1 MLALEYHNSYK
12 NGNSPYRHSSVSVV
26 TIEKITAKE
35 EDKMNLGAANAQ
47 LNKQLVQVKEAF
59 TDLSWHEISQQ
70 VLNKLLLIVV
80 TALLF
85 FLILWI
91 GRIIINHLF
100 LESDRHQLL
109 KNKNRLATIRALTL
123 NIYRYTC
130 YFFFLYAILSEIG
143 VPVGTL
149 IAGAGIFSIALGL
162 GAQGF
167 VSDLVNGFFIL
178 LEQQLDV
185 GDTVKLGQI
194 KGTVTALGIRTTQV
208 TSSDGTLNYIPNRQ
222 ITIVQNFSRNNM
234 VANVDIYIAPS
245 AKVDQVQEIVEQVNG
260 QLVENTPEL
269 QSQPVIIGPTTV
281 NSQLVFR
288 VSITVTSGTQ
298 SQVTS
303 KFLAAYLKKL
313 HAANVPLSWEGR
325 DHLEN

>member
-1 MLALEYHNSYK
+1 M
-12 NGNSPYRHSSVSVV
+12 
-26 TIEKITAKE
+26 TI
-35 EDKMNLGAANAQ
+35 GAGNAQ
-47 LNKQLVQVKEAF
+47 LNKQLEQVKLAF
-59 TDLSWHEISQQ
+59 TDLSWHEISRQI
-70 VLNKLLLIVV
+70 LNKLLLIVV

-85 FLILWI
+85 FIILWI
-91 GRIIINHLF
+91 GRLIINHIF
-100 LESDRHQLL
+100 LESNKHQLL
-109 KNKNRLATIRALTL
+109 KNKNRLATIKTLTL

-149 IAGAGIFSIALGL
+149 VAGAGIFSIALGL

-185 GDTVKLGQI
+185 GDTVQLGQI
-194 KGTVTALGIRTTQV
+194 KGTVTGLGIRTTQV

-234 VANVDIYIAPS
+234 VTNVDIHISPS
-245 AKVDQVQEIVEQVNG
+245 AKIDQIYQIVASVNEK
-260 QLVENTPEL
+260 LVKDTPEL
-269 QSQPVIIGPTTV
+269 QEQPIIIGPVTV
-281 NSQLVFR
+281 NAQLIFR

-298 SQVTS
+298 SQVAS
-303 KFLAAYLKKL
+303 KFLAAYLKEL

-325 DHLEN
+325 DHYVD

>member
-1 MLALEYHNSYK
+1 M
-12 NGNSPYRHSSVSVV
+12 
-26 TIEKITAKE
+26 II
-35 EDKMNLGAANAQ
+35 GAGNAQ
-47 LNKQLVQVKEAF
+47 LNKQLEQVKLAF
-59 TDLSWHEISQQ
+59 TDLSWHEISRQI
-70 VLNKLLLIVV
+70 LNKLLLIVI

-91 GRIIINHLF
+91 GRLIINHLF
-100 LESDRHQLL
+100 LESNKHQLL
-109 KNKNRLATIRALTL
+109 KNKNRLSTIKTLTL

-149 IAGAGIFSIALGL
+149 VAGAGIFSIALGL

-185 GDTVKLGQI
+185 GDTVQLGQI

-234 VANVDIYIAPS
+234 VTNVDIHISPS
-245 AKVDQVQEIVEQVNG
+245 AKIEQIYQIVSQVNEK
-260 QLVENTPEL
+260 LVKDTPEL
-269 QSQPVIIGPTTV
+269 QDQPIIVGPVTV
-281 NSQLVFR
+281 NAQLVFR

-298 SQVTS
+298 SQVAS
-303 KFLAAYLKKL
+303 KFLAAYLKEL

-325 DHLEN
+325 DHYVN

>member
-1 MLALEYHNSYK
+1 M
-12 NGNSPYRHSSVSVV
+12 
-26 TIEKITAKE
+26 I
-35 EDKMNLGAANAQ
+35 LGAGNAQ
-47 LNKQLVQVKEAF
+47 INQQLAQVKAAF

-70 VLNKLLLIVV
+70 ILNKLLLIIM

-85 FLILWI
+85 FIILWI

-100 LESDRHQLL
+100 LESNEYQLL

-149 IAGAGIFSIALGL
+149 VAGAGIFSIALGL

-185 GDTVKLGQI
+185 GDTVQLGQI

-208 TSSDGTLNYIPNRQ
+208 TSADGTLNYIPNRQ
-222 ITIVQNFSRNNM
+222 ITIVQNFSRNNA
-234 VANVDIYIAPS
+234 VANVDIHIAPS
-245 AKVDQVQEIVEQVNG
+245 ARLDQVHSIVNAVNEQ
-260 QLVENTPEL
+260 LSATTPEL
-269 QSQPVIIGPTTV
+269 QEDPIIIGPVTV
-281 NSQLVFR
+281 NAQLVFR

-298 SQVTS
+298 SQIAS
-303 KFLAAYLKKL
+303 RFLAAYLKQL
-313 HAANVPLSWEGR
+313 HAANVPLSWEGGA
-325 DHLEN
+325 HHVN

>member
-70 VLNKLLLIVV
+70 ILNKLLLIVV

>member
-1 MLALEYHNSYK
+1 M
-12 NGNSPYRHSSVSVV
+12 
-26 TIEKITAKE
+26 II
-35 EDKMNLGAANAQ
+35 GAGNAQ
-47 LNKQLVQVKEAF
+47 LNKQLEQVKLAF
-59 TDLSWHEISQQ
+59 TDLSWHEILRQI
-70 VLNKLLLIVV
+70 LNKLLLIVI

-85 FLILWI
+85 FLILWV
-91 GRIIINHLF
+91 GRLIINHLF
-100 LESDRHQLL
+100 LESNKHQLL
-109 KNKNRLATIRALTL
+109 KNKNRLATIKTLTL

-149 IAGAGIFSIALGL
+149 VAGAGIFSIALGL

-185 GDTVKLGQI
+185 GDTVQLGQI

-234 VANVDIYIAPS
+234 VTNVDIHISPS
-245 AKVDQVQEIVEQVNG
+245 AKIEQIYQIVNQVNEK
-260 QLVENTPEL
+260 LVKDTPEL
-269 QSQPVIIGPTTV
+269 QDQPIIVGPVTV
-281 NSQLVFR
+281 NAQLVFR

-298 SQVTS
+298 SQVAS
-303 KFLAAYLKKL
+303 KFLAAYLKEL

-325 DHLEN
+325 DHYVN

>member
-1 MLALEYHNSYK
+1 M
-12 NGNSPYRHSSVSVV
+12 
-26 TIEKITAKE
+26 II
-35 EDKMNLGAANAQ
+35 GAGNAQ
-47 LNKQLVQVKEAF
+47 LNKQLEQVKLAF
-59 TDLSWHEISQQ
+59 TDLSWHEISRQI
-70 VLNKLLLIVV
+70 LNKLLLIVI

-91 GRIIINHLF
+91 GRLIINHLF
-100 LESDRHQLL
+100 LESNKHQLL
-109 KNKNRLATIRALTL
+109 KNKNRLATIKTLTL

-149 IAGAGIFSIALGL
+149 VAGAGIFSIALGL

-185 GDTVKLGQI
+185 GDTVQLGQI

-234 VANVDIYIAPS
+234 VTNVDIHISPS
-245 AKVDQVQEIVEQVNG
+245 TKIEQIYQIVSQVNEK
-260 QLVENTPEL
+260 LVKDTPEL
-269 QSQPVIIGPTTV
+269 QDQPIIVGPVTV
-281 NSQLVFR
+281 NAQLVFR

-298 SQVTS
+298 SQVAS
-303 KFLAAYLKKL
+303 KFLAAYLKEL

-325 DHLEN
+325 DHYVN

>member
-1 MLALEYHNSYK
+1 M
-12 NGNSPYRHSSVSVV
+12 
-26 TIEKITAKE
+26 II
-35 EDKMNLGAANAQ
+35 GAGNAQ
-47 LNKQLVQVKEAF
+47 LNKQLEQVKLAF
-59 TDLSWHEISQQ
+59 TDLSWHEISRQI
-70 VLNKLLLIVV
+70 LNKLLLIVI

-91 GRIIINHLF
+91 GRLIINHLF
-100 LESDRHQLL
+100 LESNKHQLL
-109 KNKNRLATIRALTL
+109 KNKNRLATIKTLTL

-149 IAGAGIFSIALGL
+149 VAGAGIFSIALGL

-185 GDTVKLGQI
+185 GDTVQLGQI

-234 VANVDIYIAPS
+234 VTNVDIHISPS
-245 AKVDQVQEIVEQVNG
+245 AKIEQIYQIVSQVNEK
-260 QLVENTPEL
+260 LVKDTPEL
-269 QSQPVIIGPTTV
+269 QDQPIIVGPVTV
-281 NSQLVFR
+281 NAQLVFR

-298 SQVTS
+298 SQVAS
-303 KFLAAYLKKL
+303 KFLAAYLKEL

-325 DHLEN
+325 DHYVN

>member
-1 MLALEYHNSYK
+1 M
-12 NGNSPYRHSSVSVV
+12 
-26 TIEKITAKE
+26 I
-35 EDKMNLGAANAQ
+35 LGAGNAQ
-47 LNKQLVQVKEAF
+47 LNKQLEQVKHAF
-59 TDLSWHEISQQ
+59 TDLSWNEIGRQI
-70 VLNKLLLIVV
+70 LNKLLLIIV

-85 FLILWI
+85 LIILWL
-91 GRIIINHLF
+91 GRLIINHPF
-100 LESDRHQLL
+100 LESKRYQLL
-109 KNKNRLATIRALTL
+109 KNKNRLATIRTMTL

-185 GDTVKLGQI
+185 GDTVAIGQI
-194 KGTVTALGIRTTQV
+194 KGTVTAIGIRTTQV
-208 TSSDGTLNYIPNRQ
+208 TSADGTLNYIPNRQ

-234 VANVDIYIAPS
+234 VTNVDIHIAPS
-245 AKVDQVQEIVEQVNG
+245 AKLDQVR
-260 QLVENTPEL
+260 QLVEEANQQLIANTPEL
-269 QSQPVIIGPTTV
+269 REQPVIIGPLTV
-281 NSQLVFR
+281 NAQLVFR

-298 SQVTS
+298 SQVAS

-313 HAANVPLSWEGR
+313 HAAQVPLSWEGR
-325 DHLEN
+325 EHSEN

>member
-12 NGNSPYRHSSVSVV
+12 NDNSPYRHSSVSVV
-26 TIEKITAKE
+26 TIERITAKE

-47 LNKQLVQVKEAF
+47 LNKQLIQVKEAF

-70 VLNKLLLIVV
+70 ILNKLLLIVV

-245 AKVDQVQEIVEQVNG
+245 AKVDQIQEIVEHVNE

-303 KFLAAYLKKL
+303 KFLAAYLKEL
-313 HAANVPLSWEGR
+313 HAAHVPLSWEGR
-325 DHLEN
+325 DHIEN

>member
-70 VLNKLLLIVV
+70 ILNKLLLIVV

-109 KNKNRLATIRALTL
+109 KNKDRLATIRALTL

>member
-1 MLALEYHNSYK
+1 M
-12 NGNSPYRHSSVSVV
+12 
-26 TIEKITAKE
+26 I
-35 EDKMNLGAANAQ
+35 LGAGNAQ
-47 LNKQLVQVKEAF
+47 INQQLAQVKAAF

-70 VLNKLLLIVV
+70 ILNKLLLIIM

-85 FLILWI
+85 FIILWI

-100 LESDRHQLL
+100 LESNKYQLL

-130 YFFFLYAILSEIG
+130 YFFFLYALLSEIG

-185 GDTVKLGQI
+185 GDIVEVDNI
-194 KGTVTALGIRTTQV
+194 KGTVTALGIRTTKV
-208 TSSDGTLNYIPNRQ
+208 TSADGTLNYIPNRN
-222 ITIVQNFSRNNM
+222 ITIVRNFSRNDM
-234 VANVDIYIAPS
+234 VANVDIYIAPNAVLS
-245 AKVDQVQEIVEQVNG
+245 AVRDAVVTVNKK
-260 QLVENTPEL
+260 LIATTPEL
-269 QSQPVIIGPTTV
+269 RAQPVIVGPVTV
-281 NSQLVFR
+281 GTQLAFR
-288 VSITVTSGTQ
+288 VTITVANGSQ
-298 SQVTS
+298 SRISS
-303 KFLAAYLKKL
+303 KFLAAYLQAL
-313 HAANVPLSWEGR
+313 HAQNIPLSWEGNHHN
-325 DHLEN
+325 DH

>member
-1 MLALEYHNSYK
+1 M
-12 NGNSPYRHSSVSVV
+12 
-26 TIEKITAKE
+26 II
-35 EDKMNLGAANAQ
+35 GAGNAQ
-47 LNKQLVQVKEAF
+47 LNKQLEQVKLAF
-59 TDLSWHEISQQ
+59 TDLSWHEISRQI
-70 VLNKLLLIVV
+70 LNKLLLIVI

-91 GRIIINHLF
+91 GRLIINHLF
-100 LESDRHQLL
+100 LESNKHQLL
-109 KNKNRLATIRALTL
+109 KNKNRLATIKTLTL

-149 IAGAGIFSIALGL
+149 VAGAGIFSIALGL

-185 GDTVKLGQI
+185 GDTVQLGQI

-234 VANVDIYIAPS
+234 VTNVDIHISPS
-245 AKVDQVQEIVEQVNG
+245 AKIEQIYQIVSQVNEK
-260 QLVENTPEL
+260 LVKDTPEL
-269 QSQPVIIGPTTV
+269 QDQPIIVGPVTV
-281 NSQLVFR
+281 NAQLVFR
-288 VSITVTSGTQ
+288 VSITVTSLR
-298 SQVTS
+298 SQV
-303 KFLAAYLKKL
+303 
-313 HAANVPLSWEGR
+313 NSW
-325 DHLEN
+325 LPT

>member
-1 MLALEYHNSYK
+1 M
-12 NGNSPYRHSSVSVV
+12 V
-26 TIEKITAKE
+26 
-35 EDKMNLGAANAQ
+35 LGASNAQ
-47 LNKQLVQVKEAF
+47 LNQQLAQVKAAF

-70 VLNKLLLIVV
+70 ILNKLLLIIV

-85 FLILWI
+85 GIILWI
-91 GRIIINHLF
+91 GRLIINHLF
-100 LESDRHQLL
+100 LESNKHQLL

-185 GDTVKLGQI
+185 GDTVQLGQI

-208 TSSDGTLNYIPNRQ
+208 TSADGTLNYIPNRQ
-222 ITIVQNFSRNNM
+222 ITIVQNFSRNNA
-234 VANVDIYIAPS
+234 VTNVDIHIAPS
-245 AKVDQVQEIVEQVNG
+245 AQLDQVRQIVTTVNDR
-260 QLVENTPEL
+260 LIKDTPEL
-269 QSQPVIIGPTTV
+269 QGQPEIIGPLTV
-281 NSQLVFR
+281 NAQLVFR

-298 SQVTS
+298 SQVAS
-303 KFLAAYLKKL
+303 KFLAAYLKEL
-313 HAANVPLSWEGR
+313 HIANVPLSWEGSN
-325 DHLEN
+325 HHVN